1 MEKDKG
7 LFSFRKH
14 PVGDFLDEKE
24 GRKRKGGRLRQSMG
38 FLMAAALIFNTLPA
52 SGLAVSASGREA
64 GLCEHHTEH
73 TPDCGYA
80 EAQPCTHEHTEEKH
94 SGEECYKTVTE
105 CVHEHTDECYPET
118 EETEEST
125 GKGNAT
131 PSDAGNREPS
141 LCTHVCSEE
150 SGCITKILDCHHEHD
165 ESCGYKEAQ
174 DCGYV
179 CEICNGTKPEDTKE
193 NTENTE
199 ASDTDTAECICET
212 LCTEDSINEDCS
224 VCGAEGADLSSC
236 KGEKTEVQ
244 EVTGEKVITAWE
256 WIDPEEYLTD
266 GILALPGAGRENPA
280 FVEDVTAL
288 LPEKIQ
294 AKVAAVNAAEDG
306 EETEEDAET
315 APETEDAEITLT
327 GWKCASYPED
337 GAYEGTY
344 TFTASLP
351 EGFVL
356 AEDAAALEVEV
367 ELGGGEMLEGEVS
380 ADYQEASWD
389 GSQVTYESKTETCT
403 LVENSAE
410 AVTWTAGWYAVSGTV
425 TIDQPITVSGDVS
438 LILTD
443 GCDLTAAKGIVV
455 TDGNSLTIYA
465 QSKNGG
471 TLNATGTTDDS
482 GNASAGIGGSTSS
495 FDSGSITIYG
505 GIINAT
511 GGVAND
517 NLGNPNYGG
526 AGIGGSTTSS
536 GNGGNSGTIEIYGGT
551 ITANSGEGS
560 STGAG
565 IGGGTG
571 DNVGGAGSNI
581 TIYGGSVTASSTGT
595 GNGGAGIGG
604 GSCSADLY
612 SYYKSGDGT
621 VTISGGEVTAI
632 GGNYAA
638 GIGGGGYYY
647 STQYTSG
654 GCTGGTG
661 SVTISG
667 GIVDASSPTDV
678 YWTGYEGAPIGN
690 GGNTTAA
697 ATVNKTTA
705 IVFENGVGTV
715 CGDVTFDGSYAV
727 PAGYS
732 LHIPAGASLS
742 GSGTLSGGNAFTTE
756 NLTADM
762 ISVPTNLYY
771 NGEDRTAD
779 ITTELSGELDKGV
792 AICGQTFTVSGWTL
806 AVAKTDDLTY
816 TATYTNNNDNTNTFT
831 KTITLQKSG
840 TDLTSEGKVQT
851 YKGDTLTKDF
861 TASDTITVKATPT
874 ATGAAPA
881 KAAARLRGDPTAG
894 QMAVFVGDTQVSAPA
909 DVGEDGA
916 YTMTVSAADVL
927 VAAGGP
933 GTGITL
939 TAKFVGNN
947 NMADG
952 AGTATVNITAVAVAE
967 KDGKVIGY
975 YGESNLDDAFTN
987 DGATVTLL
995 ADVKRANTLTIKANC
1010 TLDLGGHNITFTGTE
1025 NAWVQGSVTTM
1036 TIRGEGEIVSEQS
1049 YALVVSGSVTLE
1061 GGTFTSNGGNSAGVY
1076 VNSDV
1081 ASLSV
1086 TGEYVTIRNTGG
1098 GYGLAVNYAQSVQL
1112 SAGTYKGEKAVS
1124 IVSGTTTLGDLL
1136 NQEGASRVAYYKDNT
1151 TLVTEGLDG
1160 QTLPGG
1166 SYTVKACTHIF
1177 GSSTTCPACGGEAV
1191 ARVTIGGAVTH
1202 YGDLPS
1208 AWAAVQGKTAD
1219 LYLLKSVDAAG
1230 VGRWGRLDL
1239 ASGSVTLGMADGV
1252 VLSGSSNV
1260 VIRLTGGEL
1269 TLNSGTIRNNGT
1281 TGNPP
1286 GLQVV
1291 GGTLRISGGTVEANW
1306 ALYINGGHAEI
1317 TGGTFTATGNYS
1329 VGLRKDEGTVK
1340 ISGGQFSGSLYAVY
1354 NSNGTLADL
1363 LAEDYAFKQGGNWVT
1378 DTSGKQLTG
1387 TVTVEPAPVKITA
1400 QPVNT
1405 SQRYGDMDALSIE
1418 TSPGQDESVTYQWY
1432 VVKASGAEA
1441 VSGEIAPVFS
1451 PSQNQRL
1458 DVGSYQYF
1466 CEVTKD
1472 SYTLRSNTVTFTVT
1486 PRQVNPSITG
1496 TAHKE
1501 YDGTTNVTDGQL
1513 FITLEGVVTGD
1524 DVTASATSYAYNNA
1538 NAGENKTITASGIT
1552 LTGADAGNYTL
1563 SSTTA
1568 TTTGTITKAD
1578 QAAPAAPAATE
1589 ENIKDTSITLT
1600 TIANAEY
1607 SIDGTSWQESP
1618 TFTGLDPNQAYTFY
1632 ARLKED
1638 DNHNASLSS
1647 AGTSITT
1654 RKAMLEN
1661 ASVTASGTYT
1671 YTGAAIV
1678 PPANDIRV
1686 MLNGKLVDSSQYTIS
1701 ASSNINAGVATLTAT
1716 AKADS
1721 DYSGSV
1727 SSTFTIN
1734 RAVLTIK
1741 ANDQTITY
1749 GGSIATGTDQ
1759 VTPAGLV
1766 GGDTLESVTLEA
1778 SSDQVAVADKTI
1790 TPSAAVIKRGGED
1803 VTANYNITY
1812 QPGTL
1817 TINRAQGTL
1826 TVPAGPVA
1834 KTFGDGQFL
1843 LGCSTNGDGKISYAS
1858 SDENVASV
1866 SADGNVLIKGA
1877 GEAVITVSL
1886 ADGTNYTGAESQE
1899 VRITVAKA
1907 AAPAI
1912 PGETRNY
1919 TYLNGSHGAVT
1930 IDVAGKLPKDRGETT
1945 YTAATTDGKGILSGV
1960 SMDQDG
1966 NLVYTVEAN
1975 KAIGD
1980 TAVITVTAV
1989 MANYGDTA
1997 YAVTIELVEKKTV
2010 EPQDGGSVSVKDGCI
2025 LTYGQ
2030 TLSDLTLENVIFVE
2044 QGTQKQVEGTLA
2056 WSAPSHVPEVADRT
2070 AQWVFT
2076 PKDNEEYEQLTG
2088 TATITV
2094 VKATPD
2100 TEAPEAAAVTY
2111 HPAGTLGSV
2120 GLNGGGA
2127 AWTVGGSAVTVEG
2140 TWGWKEL
2147 SAIPAVKNSGYTAVF
2162 TPKDTANYDT
2172 VERTVAVTVAKAE
2185 PYIATPP
2192 TAAQITYG
2200 DALDASALTGGTVQY
2215 SSSDGTAV
2223 TGSFAWKDGSI
2234 KPDSGSAAY
2243 TVVFTPADSTDY
2255 SSVETQ
2261 VTLVTGKAENAPD
2274 MPPSA
2279 MNVARRFEKVGDVGL
2294 PEGWQW
2300 QDTDRDTA
2308 LEIGVPVTATAV
2320 YTGADRDNY
2329 RNVTVSVAITR
2340 ADCDHEQTEI
2350 RNAVTATCQ
2359 RKGYTGDTWCLD
2371 CGELL
2376 AKGTETDL
2384 ADHSGGTAT
2393 CIRGKVC
2400 QVCGTEYT
2408 GKDSANHM
2416 HTEIRG
2422 AIKAGCTSDGY
2433 TGDTYCTDCG
2443 AKTGSGRAVPAAGH
2457 DWHVTRE
2464 EAATTTSEGRRIYT
2478 CGECGQTREESI
2490 PKLPQP
2496 SHTHSYSPRETK
2508 AATCTENGVVTY
2520 SCSCGDSYTQNT
2532 AALGHSYR
2540 SEVTKQPTV
2549 SAEGVMTYTCGRCG
2563 HSYTRPIAKLP
2574 GDDTAKPGD
2583 DTTKPKDD
2591 TTKPGDDTA
2600 KPGDTKP
2607 DGGSTETRPDTGIPF
2622 IKDEDGKIGWD
2633 VIRAEEEQAQ
2643 EGSTINVDMNGSVV
2657 VPGDIFDSI
2666 KGKDITI
2673 TFDMGNGILWSV
2685 DGKSITTDKAGD
2697 IDFSVKTETN
2707 AIPVDIVN
2715 NVTGERYSIQI
2726 SLAYEGEFGFTAVLS
2741 IELGKEN
2748 AGYTA
2753 SLYYYNE
2760 STGELE
2766 FICSDEVAEDGT
2778 VSLAFT
2784 HASDYVIAIDGEQEE
2799 ESGNATEPAQPE
2811 DEAGDSA
2818 GKEEELPQTG
2828 QAWRP
2833 WWFIVVGALVIIMGV
2848 GVFFVV
2854 KKKKEDEN
2862 GE

>member
-1 MEKDKG
+1 M
-7 LFSFRKH
+7 
-14 PVGDFLDEKE
+14 
-24 GRKRKGGRLRQSMG
+24 KRRILSVII
-38 FLMAAALIFNTLPA
+38 ALALCVSLYPTGVLA
-52 SGLAVSASGREA
+52 EESVSGS
-64 GLCEHHTEH
+64 CTHHTEH
-73 TPDCGYA
+73 TAECGYA
-80 EAQPCTHEHTEEKH
+80 EAQPCTHEHTEEKHSTEEEH

-105 CVHEHTDECYPET
+105 CVHEHTDECYPEA
-118 EETEEST
+118 EEMEEST
-125 GKGNAT
+125 GEGDAT
-131 PSDAGNREPS
+131 TSDAGNREPS

-165 ESCGYKEAQ
+165 ENCGYQEAQ

-179 CEICNGTKPEDTKE
+179 CKICNGTEPEDTGE
-193 NTENTE
+193 NTGNTE
-199 ASDTDTAECICET
+199 ADDTDTAECICKA
-212 LCTEDSINEDCS
+212 LCTEDSINGDCS

-306 EETEEDAET
+306 EETEEDAEA

-344 TFTASLP
+344 TFTAFLP

-380 ADYQEASWD
+380 VTYQEASWN
-389 GSQVTYESKTETCT
+389 GGVTYTTKTADSCT
-403 LVENSAE
+403 PVADSTT
-410 AVTWTAGWYAVSGTV
+410 AVTWNAGWYVVNSTV
-425 TIDQPITVSGDVS
+425 TISEPITVTGAVN
-438 LILTD
+438 LILAD
-443 GCDLTAAKGIVV
+443 GCTLNAEKGIVV
-455 TDGNSLTIYA
+455 ETGNSLTIYA
-465 QSKNGG
+465 QSGGTG
-471 TLNATGTTDDS
+471 TLNATGVFFRNGATYES
-482 GNASAGIGGSTSS
+482 NASAGIGGSGTAP
-495 FDSGSITIYG
+495 DSGAITIHG
-505 GIINAT
+505 GVINAT
-511 GGVAND
+511 GG
-517 NLGNPNYGG
+517 GQ
-526 AGIGGSTTSS
+526 S
-536 GNGGNSGTIEIYGGT
+536 GYCS
-551 ITANSGEGS
+551 
-560 STGAG
+560 GAG
-565 IGGGTG
+565 IGGGTPSSG
-571 DNVGGAGSNI
+571 NGGSSGAVIILGGTVTANSGEGFVAGAGIGGGGSQQGAGGTGDNI
-581 TIYGGSVTASSTGT
+581 TIYGGSVTAASTGT
-595 GNGGAGIGG
+595 QSGGAGIGG
-604 GSCSADLY
+604 GGGKNGGTGSNIQIYGGTIKATGSSFGAGIGGGGSTSSLN
-612 SYYKSGDGT
+612 SSYKSGDGA
-621 VTISGGEVTAI
+621 VTISGGTVTAV
-632 GGNYAA
+632 GGDYAA
-638 GIGGGGYYY
+638 GIGGGGGYYY

-667 GIVDASSPTDV
+667 GIVDASSPTEV
-678 YWTGYEGAPIGN
+678 AWEGYEGAPIGN

-697 ATVNKTTA
+697 ATVNKTTG
-705 IVFENGVGTV
+705 IVFENGAGTV
-715 CGDVTFDGSYAV
+715 CGDVTLDGSYTV
-727 PAGYS
+727 PGDYT
-732 LHIPAGASLS
+732 LNIPVGASLS

-779 ITTELSGELDKGV
+779 ITTELSGELDKGIT
-792 AICGQTFTVSGWTL
+792 ICGQTFAVSGWT
-806 AVAKTDDLTY
+806 VEVSRTDDLHY
-816 TATYTNNNDNTNTFT
+816 TATYTNTDNSTTFQ
-831 KTITLQKSG
+831 KTITLQQSG
-840 TDLTSEGKVQT
+840 TTLDGAVKT
-851 YKGDTLTKDF
+851 YNGDTQTTTF

-874 ATGAAPA
+874 ATGEAPA
-881 KAAARLRGDPTAG
+881 NSAMFAASFTGPGAG

-909 DVGEDGA
+909 DKGADGT

-927 VAAGGP
+927 AAAGGP

-939 TAKFVGNN
+939 TAKFVGND

-952 AGTATVNITAVAVAE
+952 AGTVDVSISAVAKIENGSTTTYV
-967 KDGKVIGY
+967 G
-975 YGESNLDDAFTN
+975 NLDDAFKTEN
-987 DGATVTLL
+987 DGATITLL
-995 ADVKRANTLTIKANC
+995 KDVTRATTLRIKINC
-1010 TLDLGGHNITFTGTE
+1010 TLDLNGHNIKSTNETCL
-1025 NAWVQGSVTTM
+1025 SVASSFAV
-1036 TIRGEGEIVSEQS
+1036 TIQGEGEIISEQS
-1049 YALVVSGSVTLE
+1049 HALVCIGTVTLE
-1061 GGTFTSNGGNSAGVY
+1061 GGTFTSNGENFAGVY
-1076 VNSDV
+1076 ANTSFI
-1081 ASLSV
+1081 LSV
-1086 TGEYVTIRNTGG
+1086 TGENVTIQNTGG
-1098 GYGLAVNYAQSVQL
+1098 GYGLAVNDATSVQL
-1112 SAGTYKGEKAVS
+1112 SAGKYSGAAGAIS
-1124 IVSGTTTLGDLL
+1124 IVSGSLTLGGLL
-1136 NQEGASRVAYYKDNT
+1136 AHSGDTRYAYFD
-1151 TLVTEGLDG
+1151 E
-1160 QTLPGG
+1160 
-1166 SYTVKACTHIF
+1166 
-1177 GSSTTCPACGGEAV
+1177 
-1191 ARVTIGGAVTH
+1191 
-1202 YGDLPS
+1202 
-1208 AWAAVQGKTAD
+1208 
-1219 LYLLKSVDAAG
+1219 
-1230 VGRWGRLDL
+1230 
-1239 ASGSVTLGMADGV
+1239 
-1252 VLSGSSNV
+1252 
-1260 VIRLTGGEL
+1260 
-1269 TLNSGTIRNNGT
+1269 SGTT
-1281 TGNPP
+1281 PFTGV
-1286 GLQVV
+1286 L
-1291 GGTLRISGGTVEANW
+1291 
-1306 ALYINGGHAEI
+1306 
-1317 TGGTFTATGNYS
+1317 GNKS
-1329 VGLRKDEGTVK
+1329 
-1340 ISGGQFSGSLYAVY
+1340 
-1354 NSNGTLADL
+1354 
-1363 LAEDYAFKQGGNWVT
+1363 
-1378 DTSGKQLTG
+1378 LTG
-1387 TVTVEPAPVKITA
+1387 TVTVKKCNHTGEGVCEYTPNEGAETHAMTCLACGYAGAAESCAYSDDYGHDETNHWQTCTLCGGKKTEAHGWVH
-1400 QPVNT
+1400 QCT
-1405 SQRYGDMDALSIE
+1405 SATGIIRRSCDKCEIE
-1418 TSPGQDESVTYQWY
+1418 TVVGTVSITPDFSVTYGKTGSATLVCTAELADGYSLEPADSADNCWVLMALSDGKSWNLGRELEVKLPADLPAGEYWY
-1432 VVKASGAEA
+1432 DAS
-1441 VSGEIAPVFS
+1441 P
-1451 PSQNQRL
+1451 RL
-1458 DVGSYQYF
+1458 SYQGN
-1466 CEVTKD
+1466 
-1472 SYTLRSNTVTFTVT
+1472 NTIVKRFNVIGKVTVT
-1486 PRQVNPSITG
+1486 P
-1496 TAHKE
+1496 
-1501 YDGTTNVTDGQL
+1501 
-1513 FITLEGVVTGD
+1513 
-1524 DVTASATSYAYNNA
+1524 
-1538 NAGENKTITASGIT
+1538 
-1552 LTGADAGNYTL
+1552 
-1563 SSTTA
+1563 
-1568 TTTGTITKAD
+1568 
-1578 QAAPAAPAATE
+1578 AP
-1589 ENIKDTSITLT
+1589 
-1600 TIANAEY
+1600 
-1607 SIDGTSWQESP
+1607 
-1618 TFTGLDPNQAYTFY
+1618 
-1632 ARLKED
+1632 
-1638 DNHNASLSS
+1638 
-1647 AGTSITT
+1647 
-1654 RKAMLEN
+1654 
-1661 ASVTASGTYT
+1661 
-1671 YTGAAIV
+1671 
-1678 PPANDIRV
+1678 
-1686 MLNGKLVDSSQYTIS
+1686 
-1701 ASSNINAGVATLTAT
+1701 
-1716 AKADS
+1716 
-1721 DYSGSV
+1721 
-1727 SSTFTIN
+1727 
-1734 RAVLTIK
+1734 LTIK

-2308 LEIGVPVTATAV
+2308 LETGVPVTATAV

-2340 ADCDHEQTEI
+2340 ADCDHEHTEI

-2433 TGDTYCTDCG
+2433 TGDIYCTDCG

-2478 CGECGQTREESI
+2478 CSKCGQTREESI

-2574 GDDTAKPGD
+2574 DTGTQQPG
-2583 DTTKPKDD
+2583 TEQ
-2591 TTKPGDDTA
+2591 
-2600 KPGDTKP
+2600 PGDTEP
-2607 DGGSTETRPDTGIPF
+2607 GSGSTEETRPDTGIPF
-2622 IKDEDGKIGWD
+2622 IKGEDGKTGWD
-2633 VIRAEEEQAQ
+2633 VIRAEEEKAQ
-2643 EGSTINVDMNGSVV
+2643 EGSTINVDMNGTTV

-2666 KGKDITI
+2666 RGRDITV
-2673 TFDMGNGILWSV
+2673 TFDMGGGILWSV
-2685 DGKSITTDKAGD
+2685 NGKEVITDKAGD

-2726 SLAYEGEFGFTAVLS
+2726 SLAHEGEFGFTAVLS
-2741 IELGKEN
+2741 IGLGREN

-2784 HASDYVIAIDGEQEE
+2784 HASDYVIAIDKQQE
-2799 ESGNATEPAQPE
+2799 ESGNDTEHAQPE
-2811 DEAGDSA
+2811 DQDEDST
-2818 GKEEELPQTG
+2818 GQTEESPQTG

-2833 WWFIVVGALVIIMGV
+2833 WWLIVVGALVIIMGI

-2854 KKKKEDEN
+2854 RKKQETEN
-2862 GE
+2862 S

>member
-1 MEKDKG
+1 M
-7 LFSFRKH
+7 
-14 PVGDFLDEKE
+14 
-24 GRKRKGGRLRQSMG
+24 KRRILSVII
-38 FLMAAALIFNTLPA
+38 ALALCVSLYPTGVLA
-52 SGLAVSASGREA
+52 EESVSGS
-64 GLCEHHTEH
+64 CTHHTEH
-73 TPDCGYA
+73 TAECGYA
-80 EAQPCTHEHTEEKH
+80 EAQPCTHEHTEEKHSTEEEH

-141 LCTHVCSEE
+141 LCTHVCSVE

-179 CEICNGTKPEDTKE
+179 CKICNGTEPEDTKE

-199 ASDTDTAECICET
+199 AADTDTAECICET

-306 EETEEDAET
+306 EETEEDAEA

-344 TFTASLP
+344 TFTAFLP

-380 ADYQEASWD
+380 VTYQEASWN
-389 GSQVTYESKTETCT
+389 GGVTYTTKTADSCT
-403 LVENSAE
+403 PVENSAA
-410 AVTWTAGWYAVSGTV
+410 AVTWYNGWYVVNGNV
-425 TIDQPITVSGDVS
+425 TISEPITVSSEVN
-438 LILTD
+438 LILVD
-443 GCDLTAAKGIVV
+443 GCTLTAEKGIVV
-455 TDGNSLTIYA
+455 TTDNSLTIYA
-465 QSKNGG
+465 QSGGTG
-471 TLNATGTTDDS
+471 TLNATGVFFRNGATYES
-482 GNASAGIGGSTSS
+482 NASAGIGGSGTAP
-495 FDSGSITIYG
+495 DSGAITIHG
-505 GIINAT
+505 GVINAT
-511 GGVAND
+511 GDGQS
-517 NLGNPNYGG
+517 GYCSS
-526 AGIGGSTTSS
+526 AGIGGGTPSS
-536 GNGGNSGTIEIYGGT
+536 GNGGSSGAVIILGGT
-551 ITANSGEGS
+551 VTANSGEGFVA
-560 STGAG
+560 GAG
-565 IGGGTG
+565 IGGGGSQQGAGGTG
-571 DNVGGAGSNI
+571 DNI
-581 TIYGGSVTASSTGT
+581 TIYGGSVTAASTGT
-595 GNGGAGIGG
+595 QYGGAGIGG
-604 GSCSADLY
+604 GGGKNGGTGSNIQIYGGTIKATGSSSGAGIGGGGSTSSLN
-612 SYYKSGDGT
+612 SSYKSGDGA
-621 VTISGGEVTAI
+621 VTISGGTVTAV

-638 GIGGGGYYY
+638 GIGGGGGYYY
-647 STQYTSG
+647 SSQYSSG

-667 GIVDASSPTDV
+667 GIVDASSPTEV
-678 YWTGYEGAPIGN
+678 AWEGYEGAPIGN

-697 ATVNKTTA
+697 ATVNKTTG

-715 CGDVTFDGSYAV
+715 CGDVTLDGSYTV
-727 PAGYS
+727 PGDYT
-732 LHIPAGASLS
+732 LNIPVGASLS

-756 NLTADM
+756 NLTEDM

-771 NGEDRTAD
+771 DGKDRTEYL
-779 ITTELSGELDKGV
+779 TTELSTALDKGIT
-792 AICGQTFTVSGWTL
+792 ICGQTFTVSGWTL
-806 AVAKTDDLTY
+806 AVTKTDDLHY
-816 TATYTNNNDNTNTFT
+816 TATYTNDSDDTKTVQ
-831 KTITLQKSG
+831 KTITLLQSG
-840 TDLTSEGKVQT
+840 TKFEGGIKT
-851 YKGDTLTKDF
+851 YKDGAECSDF
-861 TASDTITVKATPT
+861 TAGDTITVKAMPT
-874 ATGAAPA
+874 ATGDAPQ
-881 KAAARLRGDPTAG
+881 KAAARLRADPTEG
-894 QMAVFVGDTQVSAPA
+894 QMVVYVGTTQVSVPA
-909 DVGEDGA
+909 DKGEDGS
-916 YTMTVSAADVL
+916 YTMEVSAADVL
-927 VAAGGP
+927 TKGQAGQDDKYTLIVKFVENTNMAGAEAQVEITITP
-933 GTGITL
+933 NPLTADMVILSAESGTYSGTEQKPTVTVTGLTEGTDYEITYTGNFTSAGEHTL
-939 TAKFVGNN
+939 TVTGKGIYRGTVEKTYTIGKATPTIAWANN
-947 NMADG
+947 
-952 AGTATVNITAVAVAE
+952 V
-967 KDGKVIGY
+967 
-975 YGESNLDDAFTN
+975 
-987 DGATVTLL
+987 VTLTYTGQP
-995 ADVKRANTLTIKANC
+995 ADIKP
-1010 TLDLGGHNITFTGTE
+1010 
-1025 NAWVQGSVTTM
+1025 V
-1036 TIRGEGEIVSEQS
+1036 
-1049 YALVVSGSVTLE
+1049 VTLVNGE
-1061 GGTFTSNGGNSAGVY
+1061 TF
-1076 VNSDV
+1076 
-1081 ASLSV
+1081 
-1086 TGEYVTIRNTGG
+1086 
-1098 GYGLAVNYAQSVQL
+1098 
-1112 SAGTYKGEKAVS
+1112 
-1124 IVSGTTTLGDLL
+1124 
-1136 NQEGASRVAYYKDNT
+1136 
-1151 TLVTEGLDG
+1151 
-1160 QTLPGG
+1160 
-1166 SYTVKACTHIF
+1166 
-1177 GSSTTCPACGGEAV
+1177 
-1191 ARVTIGGAVTH
+1191 
-1202 YGDLPS
+1202 
-1208 AWAAVQGKTAD
+1208 
-1219 LYLLKSVDAAG
+1219 
-1230 VGRWGRLDL
+1230 
-1239 ASGSVTLGMADGV
+1239 
-1252 VLSGSSNV
+1252 
-1260 VIRLTGGEL
+1260 
-1269 TLNSGTIRNNGT
+1269 SGTITYHHTNTDSSESGESKA
-1281 TGNPP
+1281 
-1286 GLQVV
+1286 GLPTNAGIYVV
-1291 GGTLRISGGTVEANW
+1291 GARIPE
-1306 ALYINGGHAEI
+1306 
-1317 TGGTFTATGNYS
+1317 
-1329 VGLRKDEGTVK
+1329 
-1340 ISGGQFSGSLYAVY
+1340 
-1354 NSNGTLADL
+1354 
-1363 LAEDYAFKQGGNWVT
+1363 
-1378 DTSGKQLTG
+1378 
-1387 TVTVEPAPVKITA
+1387 
-1400 QPVNT
+1400 
-1405 SQRYGDMDALSIE
+1405 
-1418 TSPGQDESVTYQWY
+1418 QD
-1432 VVKASGAEA
+1432 
-1441 VSGEIAPVFS
+1441 
-1451 PSQNQRL
+1451 
-1458 DVGSYQYF
+1458 
-1466 CEVTKD
+1466 
-1472 SYTLRSNTVTFTVT
+1472 
-1486 PRQVNPSITG
+1486 
-1496 TAHKE
+1496 
-1501 YDGTTNVTDGQL
+1501 
-1513 FITLEGVVTGD
+1513 
-1524 DVTASATSYAYNNA
+1524 
-1538 NAGENKTITASGIT
+1538 
-1552 LTGADAGNYTL
+1552 NYTAA
-1563 SSTTA
+1563 TTA
-1568 TTTGTITKAD
+1568 FLMLMINKAD
-1578 QAAPAAPAATE
+1578 QTVPAAPTAAE
-1589 ENIKDTSITLT
+1589 DNIKDNSITLD
-1600 TIANAEY
+1600 TIENAEY
-1607 SIDGTSWQESP
+1607 KRDDGEWQESP
-1618 TFTGLDPNQAYTFY
+1618 TFTGLEPNRAYMFY

-1638 DNHNASLSS
+1638 DNHNASPDS
-1647 AGTSITT
+1647 AAASITT
-1654 RKAMLEN
+1654 KKTMLEN
-1661 ASVTASGTYT
+1661 ASVTITGTYT
-1671 YTGAAIV
+1671 YIGAAIIPEAGNV
-1678 PPANDIRV
+1678 EV
-1686 MLNGKLVDSSQYTIS
+1686 VLNGTKIDSDQYTIS
-1701 ASSNINAGVATLTAT
+1701 ASNNINAGVGKATLTVTAT
-1716 AKADS
+1716 ETGN
-1721 DYSGSV
+1721 YSGSV

-1734 RAVLTIK
+1734 RADLTVK
-1741 ANDQTITY
+1741 ANDQVITY
-1749 GGSIATGTDQ
+1749 GGNIATGTDQ
-1759 VTPAGLV
+1759 VTPTGLV

-1826 TVPAGPVA
+1826 TVPAGPVT

-2340 ADCDHEQTEI
+2340 ADCDHEHTEI
-2350 RNAVTATCQ
+2350 RNAVAATCQ

-2433 TGDTYCTDCG
+2433 TGDIYCTDCG

-2540 SEVTKQPTV
+2540 SEVTKQPTA

-2574 GDDTAKPGD
+2574 NTETQQPG
-2583 DTTKPKDD
+2583 TEQ
-2591 TTKPGDDTA
+2591 PGTSQ
-2600 KPGDTKP
+2600 PGDTEP
-2607 DGGSTETRPDTGIPF
+2607 GGNTEETRPDTGIPF
-2622 IKDEDGKIGWD
+2622 IKGEDGKTGWD

-2643 EGSTINVDMNGSVV
+2643 EGSTINVDMNGTTV

-2666 KGKDITI
+2666 RGRDITV
-2673 TFDMGNGILWSV
+2673 TFDMGGGILWSV
-2685 DGKSITTDKAGD
+2685 NGKEVITDKAGD

-2726 SLAYEGEFGFTAVLS
+2726 SLAHEGEFGFKAVLS
-2741 IELGKEN
+2741 IGLGKEN

-2753 SLYYYNE
+2753 SLYHYNQ
-2760 STGELE
+2760 SIGELE
-2766 FICSDEVAEDGT
+2766 FICADTVAEDGT

-2784 HASDYVIAIDGEQEE
+2784 HASDYVIAIDGEE
-2799 ESGNATEPAQPE
+2799 ESGNATEPEQP
-2811 DEAGDSA
+2811 DTPDKDSTGEAESP
-2818 GKEEELPQTG
+2818 KTG

-2833 WWFIVVGALVIIMGV
+2833 WWFIVVGALVIVMGI
-2848 GVFFVV
+2848 GVFLAVR
-2854 KKKKEDEN
+2854 KKQEAEN
-2862 GE
+2862 S